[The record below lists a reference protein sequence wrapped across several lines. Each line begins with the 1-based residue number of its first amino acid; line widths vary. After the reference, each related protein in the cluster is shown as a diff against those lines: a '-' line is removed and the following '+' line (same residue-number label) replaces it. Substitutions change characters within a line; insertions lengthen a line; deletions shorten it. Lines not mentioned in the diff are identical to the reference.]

1 MNDRFGDKSE
11 MGAMGSKQM
20 NVLAIVGSPRLNGN
34 TNYLVDQAL
43 QEAMKLGAQTEK
55 IVLSEYK
62 ISPCLGHQN
71 CSEFDSCLQK
81 DDGMLI
87 LRKFCEADGLILATP
102 VYYFDVTAWMK
113 IFIDR
118 NCFLF
123 QHGIKAKSRA
133 VGMIVVAGSAG
144 IEAALRTLNMLVTA
158 SITSLAKER
167 RFIVTGYA
175 TGPGDVKN
183 NSSLVDEAINLGRKI
198 TQSLRE

>member
-1 MNDRFGDKSE
+1 
-11 MGAMGSKQM
+11 MGATGSKQM

-102 VYYFDVTAWMK
+102 VYYYDVTAWMK

-118 NCFLF
+118 NYFLYR
-123 QHGIKAKSRA
+123 HGIKAKSRA
-133 VGMIVVAGSAG
+133 VGMIVVAGGAG
-144 IEAALRTLNMLVTA
+144 IDDALRTLNLLVTA
-158 SITSLAKER
+158 SIPRLAKER

-175 TGPGDVKN
+175 SGPGDVKN